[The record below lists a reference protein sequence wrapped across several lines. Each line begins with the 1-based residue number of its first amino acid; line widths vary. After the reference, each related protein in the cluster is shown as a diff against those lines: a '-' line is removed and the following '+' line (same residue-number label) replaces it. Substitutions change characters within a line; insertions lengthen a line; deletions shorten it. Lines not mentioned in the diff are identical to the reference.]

1 MSLGVG
7 HVSSHSESYLPE
19 GFARDTP
26 CSFVR
31 LVLGD
36 SSEHRGGVTRIIPWA
51 GDVYTGSGRKV
62 NKEPKPS
69 HRHWSSSRSNIGITV
84 GTSQASTAAKA

>member
-19 GFARDTP
+19 GSSCTTLLICALSP
-26 CSFVR
+26 
-31 LVLGD
+31 GK
-36 SSEHRGGVTRIIPWA
+36 SSEHCGGVTRMIPWA

-62 NKEPKPS
+62 NKEQKS
-69 HRHWSSSRSNIGITV
+69 SYRHWSSSRSNIGITV